1 MRKFSHFFTFAQR
14 TVWYSVIARFCVS
27 DYVYS
32 LLTRHRKR
40 IARTPVTKQPIFSVL
55 SFFPLSLPSTLSHN
69 RPSPTVTVSSPLRSV
84 LSPLFAT
91 FSLVPAFIQSHSR
104 SVIKIFLRLP
114 GYFLFFF
121 FSFLVPHLATF
132 RPTCLALPPFGVLP
146 LLLFSRTRSGA
157 KCDLNARKSGR

>member
-27 DYVYS
+27 GYVYS

-55 SFFPLSLPSTLSHN
+55 SFFSLPLPS
-69 RPSPTVTVSSPLRSV
+69 RPSLTTDHRPPSPSLRSV

-114 GYFLFFF
+114 GYFFFLSLPRATPCHTSPDLFG
-121 FSFLVPHLATF
+121 PATL
-132 RPTCLALPPFGVLP
+132 RRAPAPIILE
-146 LLLFSRTRSGA
+146 
-157 KCDLNARKSGR
+157 D